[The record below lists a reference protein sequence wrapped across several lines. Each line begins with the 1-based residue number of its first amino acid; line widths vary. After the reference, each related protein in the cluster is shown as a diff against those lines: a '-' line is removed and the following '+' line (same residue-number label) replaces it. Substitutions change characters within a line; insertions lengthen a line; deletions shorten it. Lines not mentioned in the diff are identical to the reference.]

1 MITVGVPTLGPA
13 AWPFVESLVALEMPP
28 GERLRLA
35 RVGPKPVDVARN
47 AIVSAFLATTDRWL
61 LLVDQDAVLHPGTLL
76 RLLSWDV
83 PVVGAL
89 AFGRHQPFPPVVM
102 RDRIRLADG
111 RVGLG
116 VQLQEMRQWLS
127 SHNGLLASGAVL
139 LEPAP
144 TDALTRVTATG
155 CHCML
160 VRRDVLERMPR
171 PWFECEPGEA
181 FGEDLFFC
189 RRLEQMGV
197 PVYVDRSCMAGHLVG
212 DQSVAALDWLVW
224 DQVSDYAQQVIEGD
238 DADAA

>member
-1 MITVGVPTLGPA
+1 MITVGVATLGPA
-13 AWPFVESLVALEMPP
+13 AWPFVESLVGLRMPP
-28 GERLRLA
+28 GERMRLV

-47 AIVSAFLATTDRWL
+47 AIVRAFLATPDRWL
-61 LLVDQDAVLHPGTLL
+61 LMVDQDAVLHPGTLL
-76 RLLSWDV
+76 RLLSWDL

-116 VQLQEMRQWLS
+116 VQLQEMRQWLAA
-127 SHNGLLASGAVL
+127 HNELLGSGPHV

-144 TDALTRVTATG
+144 ADALTAVTATG
-155 CHCML
+155 CHCLL
-160 VRRDVLERMPR
+160 VRRDVLERMPA

-189 RRLEQMGV
+189 RQLEQMGV
-197 PVYVDRSCMAGHLVG
+197 PVTVDRSCMAGHLAG

-224 DQVSDYAQQVIEGD
+224 DRISDYGQETMKDEG
-238 DADAA
+238 